1 MSEIDI
7 AFLKIKDI
15 IRAEDHHST
24 FYKIFVEHESGYWRM
39 KMQKLN
45 NQEKAEL
52 EKMAVQNRKSV
63 LRLMKASRAGHIGG
77 ALSAIDII
85 TALYFKIMR
94 VDPKNPHWPQRDRFV
109 LSAGHKCLALYATL
123 AEKGFFDH
131 TILDT
136 YGALC
141 SRLGGHPDM
150 YKVPGVETNT
160 GALGHGLSI
169 AGGMA
174 MGLRMDGLD
183 ARVYV
188 VMGDGELAE
197 GSNWEAAAAAS
208 HHKLDNLLVFVDRNH
223 LQISGK
229 TVDVMSYEPLD
240 KRWQAF
246 GWSVREIDGHDFKQI
261 VENATDFPF
270 EKGKPSVIIA
280 DTVKSKGLSFAE
292 DKADYHYWKATDED
306 LAIAEQELDEIE
318 ERIS

>member
-1 MSEIDI
+1 ME
-7 AFLKIKDI
+7 
-15 IRAEDHHST
+15 
-24 FYKIFVEHESGYWRM
+24 
-39 KMQKLN
+39 KLN
-45 NQEKAEL
+45 QHEKTEL
-52 EKMAVQNRKSV
+52 AKIAIQNRKNV

-123 AEKGFFDH
+123 AQKGFFDL

-136 YGALC
+136 YGARC

-183 ARVYV
+183 ASVYV
-188 VMGDGELAE
+188 IMGDGELAE

-240 KRWQAF
+240 QRWRAF

-292 DKADYHYWKATDED
+292 DKANYHYWKATDED
-306 LAIAEQELDEIE
+306 LAIAERDLNEIE

>member
-1 MSEIDI
+1 
-7 AFLKIKDI
+7 
-15 IRAEDHHST
+15 
-24 FYKIFVEHESGYWRM
+24 
-39 KMQKLN
+39 MQKLTKE
-45 NQEKAEL
+45 EKTEL
-52 EKMAVQNRKSV
+52 EKIAVQNRKNV
-63 LRLMKASRAGHIGG
+63 LRLMKAGRMGHIGG
-77 ALSAIDII
+77 ALSAIDIL

-94 VDPKNPHWPQRDRFV
+94 VDPQNPKWPQRDRFV

-123 AEKGFFDH
+123 AQKGFFSH
-131 TILDT
+131 AILDT

-141 SRLGGHPDM
+141 SKLGGHPDM

-174 MGLRMDGLD
+174 MGLKMDGLD

-188 VMGDGELAE
+188 IMGDGELAE

-223 LQISGK
+223 LQISGP

-246 GWSVREIDGHDFKQI
+246 GWRVREIDGHDLKQI
-261 VENATDFPF
+261 VENATDIPF
-270 EKGKPSVIIA
+270 EKGRPSVIIA

-292 DKADYHYWKATDED
+292 NKVDYHYWKATDED
-306 LAIAEQELDEIE
+306 LAIAQRELDEIE
-318 ERIS
+318 GGISQ

>member
-1 MSEIDI
+1 
-7 AFLKIKDI
+7 
-15 IRAEDHHST
+15 
-24 FYKIFVEHESGYWRM
+24 
-39 KMQKLN
+39 MQKLN

-292 DKADYHYWKATDED
+292 DKANYHYWKATDED

>member
-1 MSEIDI
+1 
-7 AFLKIKDI
+7 
-15 IRAEDHHST
+15 
-24 FYKIFVEHESGYWRM
+24 
-39 KMQKLN
+39 MQKLN
-45 NQEKAEL
+45 NHEKTEL
-52 EKMAVQNRKSV
+52 EKIAIQNRKSV
-63 LRLMKASRAGHIGG
+63 LRLMRAGRAGHIGG
-77 ALSAIDII
+77 ALSAIDIM

-94 VDPKNPHWPQRDRFV
+94 VDPQKPDWPQRDRFV

-123 AEKGFFDH
+123 AEKGFFDSA
-131 TILDT
+131 ILDT

-141 SRLGGHPDM
+141 SKLGGHPDM
-150 YKVPGVETNT
+150 HKVAGVETNT

-174 MGLRMDGLD
+174 MGLKMDGLD
-183 ARVYV
+183 AKVYV
-188 VMGDGELAE
+188 IMGDGELAE

-223 LQISGK
+223 LQISGP
-229 TVDVMSYEPLD
+229 TVDVMNYEPLD

-246 GWSVREIDGHDFKQI
+246 GWSVREIDGHDLKKI
-261 VENATDFPF
+261 VEHTTDIPF

-292 DKADYHYWKATDED
+292 NKVDYHYWKATDED
-306 LAIAEQELDEIE
+306 LQIAERELDEIK

>member
-1 MSEIDI
+1 
-7 AFLKIKDI
+7 
-15 IRAEDHHST
+15 
-24 FYKIFVEHESGYWRM
+24 
-39 KMQKLN
+39 MQKLSKD
-45 NQEKAEL
+45 EKIEL
-52 EKMAVQNRKSV
+52 EKIAVQNRRNV
-63 LRLMKASRAGHIGG
+63 LRLMKAGRMGHIGG
-77 ALSAIDII
+77 ALSAIDIM

-94 VDPKNPHWPQRDRFV
+94 VDPQNPHWPQRDRFI

-123 AEKGFFDH
+123 AEKGFFNH
-131 TILDT
+131 AILDT
-136 YGALC
+136 YGSLC

-174 MGLRMDGLD
+174 MGLKMDKLD

-188 VMGDGELAE
+188 IMGDGELAE
-197 GSNWEAAAAAS
+197 GSNWEAASAAS

-240 KRWQAF
+240 RRWQAF
-246 GWSVREIDGHDFKQI
+246 GWSARQIDGHDMKQI
-261 VENATDFPF
+261 VENATDLPF

-292 DKADYHYWKATDED
+292 NRADYHYWKATDEE
-306 LAIAEQELDEIE
+306 LANAERELDKIE
-318 ERIS
+318 EGIS